1 MMYRTAAF
9 QGYSLRFSP
18 FEPDKVAVAGSQN
31 YGIIGN
37 GRQFVL
43 QVRAVDFVDILPQKA
58 TPV

>member
-9 QGYSLRFSP
+9 QGYALRFSP

-37 GRQFVL
+37 GKQFVL
-43 QVRAVDFVDILPQKA
+43 QVE
-58 TPV
+58 